1 MEHLNS
7 HMEQQQSIQWRR
19 DKVQE
24 LSSQGNSQREI
35 SKILRVGIG
44 TINRDLTYLRHQ
56 AKHNIR
62 RYIDERLPEE
72 YEKCLVGLTA
82 ILREAWNTSQQT
94 EDRREKIQALSLAK
108 DCYSMKLDL
117 LTNATV
123 VDDAI
128 RFVASESEKSKDK
141 VRVQVESSSFSPSD
155 SSNED
160 NNKESNEP
168 DYNDDE
174 KSDKGGEEKQE
185 QETGEI
191 TTTITTNQVF

>member
-1 MEHLNS
+1 ME
-7 HMEQQQSIQWRR
+7 QQSIQWRR

-35 SKILRVGIG
+35 ARILQVGTG
-44 TINRDLTYLRHQ
+44 TINRDLSFLRQQ
-56 AKHNIR
+56 AKENIR
-62 RYIDERLPEE
+62 RYIDEMLPEE

-82 ILREAWNTSQQT
+82 ILREAWNTSQQA

-108 DCYSMKLDL
+108 ECYSMKLDL

-128 RFVASESEKSKDK
+128 RFVSESEKSKDK
-141 VRVQVESSSFSPSD
+141 GREQVISSASTSSD

-160 NNKESNEP
+160 DNKESKEP
-168 DYNDDE
+168 DYDDDNDE
-174 KSDKGGEEKQE
+174 KSDKVGEEKQE

-191 TTTITTNQVF
+191 TINQVF

>member
-1 MEHLNS
+1 LLSKGESNQSEIARVLQVDRSIICRDIAHIR
-7 HMEQQQSIQWRR
+7 QQSK
-19 DKVQE
+19 D
-24 LSSQGNSQREI
+24 
-35 SKILRVGIG
+35 
-44 TINRDLTYLRHQ
+44 
-56 AKHNIR
+56 NIR

-128 RFVASESEKSKDK
+128 RFVSESEKSKGKDRELVK
-141 VRVQVESSSFSPSD
+141 SSTSSD
-155 SSNED
+155 NSCNED
-160 NNKESNEP
+160 DNKESKEP
-168 DYNDDE
+168 DYNEDE
-174 KSDKGGEEKQE
+174 NSDKEGEEKQE
-185 QETGEI
+185 EEIGEI
-191 TTTITTNQVF
+191 TTINQMF